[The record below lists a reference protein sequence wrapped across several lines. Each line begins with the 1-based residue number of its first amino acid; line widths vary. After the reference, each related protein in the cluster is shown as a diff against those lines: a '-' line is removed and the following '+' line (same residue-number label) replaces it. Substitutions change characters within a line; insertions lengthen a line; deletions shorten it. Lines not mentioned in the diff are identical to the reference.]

1 MFTNNFDPVAF
12 QIFTLEIRWY
22 SLAYI
27 AGILIGWFLSK
38 KIFIS
43 TEKIKESFDDYLTY
57 IILGIIIGGRLGY
70 VFFYNFGYYSQ
81 NLIEII
87 MIWQGGMSFHGG
99 LLGVILATLLFAK
112 KNNHNPFEYLDIVAL
127 VSPIGIFFGRIANYI
142 NSELYGHETN
152 MPWGVKFVQVD
163 DLSRHP
169 TQLYEALCYLGIF
182 AFLITYYY
190 KRFEKLV
197 LGELFSYFLILV
209 FGVRFI
215 IEFIKEPQVGFEEN
229 MTLNMGQWLSI
240 PFVLLGIYI
249 LYSQKKKLKTAK

>member
-43 TEKIKESFDDYLTY
+43 TEKIKERFDDYLTY

-81 NLIEII
+81 NLNEII

-99 LLGVILATLLFAK
+99 LLGVILATFLFAK

-142 NSELYGHETN
+142 NSELYGIETK
-152 MPWGVKFVQVD
+152 MPWAVKFTKVD
-163 DLSRHP
+163 DLFRHP
-169 TQLYEALCYLGIF
+169 SQLYEAALEGLILFIILLYFRYKGFLKIPGTISGIF
-182 AFLITYYY
+182 LIFYS
-190 KRFEKLV
+190 F
-197 LGELFSYFLILV
+197 F
-209 FGVRFI
+209 RFI
-215 IEFIKEPQVGFEEN
+215 VEFFRVPDEQLGYLFFN
-229 MTLNMGQWLSI
+229 LTMGQIISLI
-240 PFVLLGIYI
+240 FFIIGIYLI
-249 LYSQKKKLKTAK
+249 FKKNEIKT

>member
-70 VFFYNFGYYSQ
+70 VFFYNFVYYSQ
-81 NLIEII
+81 NLNEII

-99 LLGVILATLLFAK
+99 LLGVILATFLFAK

-142 NSELYGHETN
+142 NSELYGIETK
-152 MPWGVKFVQVD
+152 MPWAVKFIKVD
-163 DLSRHP
+163 ELFRHP
-169 TQLYEALCYLGIF
+169 SQLYEAASEGLILFIILLYFRYKGFLKIPGTISGIF
-182 AFLITYYY
+182 LTFYS
-190 KRFEKLV
+190 F
-197 LGELFSYFLILV
+197 F
-209 FGVRFI
+209 RFI
-215 IEFIKEPQVGFEEN
+215 VEFFRVPDEQLGYLFFN
-229 MTLNMGQWLSI
+229 LTMGQIISLI
-240 PFVLLGIYI
+240 FFIIGIYLI
-249 LYSQKKKLKTAK
+249 FKKNEIKT

>member
-43 TEKIKESFDDYLTY
+43 TEKIKENFDDYLTY
-57 IILGIIIGGRLGY
+57 LILGIIIGGRLGY

-81 NLIEII
+81 NLNEII

-99 LLGVILATLLFAK
+99 LLGVILATFLFAK

-142 NSELYGHETN
+142 NSELYGIETK
-152 MPWGVKFVQVD
+152 MPWAVKFTKVD
-163 DLSRHP
+163 DLFRHP
-169 TQLYEALCYLGIF
+169 SQLYEAALEGLILFIILLYFRYKGFLKIPGTISGIF
-182 AFLITYYY
+182 LTFYS
-190 KRFEKLV
+190 F
-197 LGELFSYFLILV
+197 F
-209 FGVRFI
+209 RFI
-215 IEFIKEPQVGFEEN
+215 VEFFRVPDEQLGYLFFN
-229 MTLNMGQWLSI
+229 LTMGQIISLI
-240 PFVLLGIYI
+240 FFIIGIYLI
-249 LYSQKKKLKTAK
+249 FKKNEIKT

>member
-27 AGILIGWFLSK
+27 AGILIGWSLSK

-43 TEKIKESFDDYLTY
+43 TEKIKENFDDYLTY
-57 IILGIIIGGRLGY
+57 LILGIIIGGRLGY

-81 NLIEII
+81 NLNEII

-99 LLGVILATLLFAK
+99 LLGVILATFLFAK

-142 NSELYGHETN
+142 NSELYGIETK
-152 MPWGVKFVQVD
+152 MPWAVKFIKVD

-169 TQLYEALCYLGIF
+169 SQLYEAALEGLILFIILLYFRYKGFLKIPGTMSGIF
-182 AFLITYYY
+182 LTFYS
-190 KRFEKLV
+190 F
-197 LGELFSYFLILV
+197 F
-209 FGVRFI
+209 RFI
-215 IEFIKEPQVGFEEN
+215 VEFFRVPDEQLGYLFFN
-229 MTLNMGQWLSI
+229 LTMGQIISLI
-240 PFVLLGIYI
+240 FFIIGIYLI
-249 LYSQKKKLKTAK
+249 FKKNEIKT